1 MSKSLDPGHFF
12 QSDASEANRARKDA
26 KSKNK
31 NGNPIVLQSKILN
44 AIPDPF
50 NESCVYIAESAGCVR
65 RVNVETKSFKTVYR
79 GPTAPLTSVAI
90 GGVGSSIVYAGCW
103 DRDIWSWDRE
113 TKALSKKLKGHTDFV
128 KTIITSKLNGTDILI
143 SGGADSKIMVWATK
157 TGEKLHVIQDKDS
170 TMSAVQNLSIDPYES
185 TTSNI
190 TLVSSSSDPVIR
202 RWHIYA
208 LAGNKIMHEA
218 PSSLSSQGRN
228 SRGIIRENET
238 SVYQILFSGDDE
250 DSDLWTCSADGTAM
264 CLSRASN
271 WVAQEIYEHGD
282 YVRAVAVTDDWV
294 VTAGRNEDINVWS
307 RATGKLWHI
316 YEGHFDEVTGLV
328 VIEKGKRIVS
338 VGIDGTVR
346 VWELGKKELEKEIE
360 KRRLGDS
367 HQEAVPTIPSLMTA
381 EEEDEIA
388 ELMNSD

>member
-1 MSKSLDPGHFF
+1 
-12 QSDASEANRARKDA
+12 
-26 KSKNK
+26 
-31 NGNPIVLQSKILN
+31 
-44 AIPDPF
+44 
-50 NESCVYIAESAGCVR
+50 
-65 RVNVETKSFKTVYR
+65 
-79 GPTAPLTSVAI
+79 
-90 GGVGSSIVYAGCW
+90 
-103 DRDIWSWDRE
+103 
-113 TKALSKKLKGHTDFV
+113 
-128 KTIITSKLNGTDILI
+128 
-143 SGGADSKIMVWATK
+143 MVWATK

-282 YVRAVAVTDDWV
+282 YVRAVAVTDNWV